1 MGEYGIVITTVPRV
15 EEAESLARLLLEYKL
30 VACVQVDEIHS
41 YYRWQGEIQGE
52 GESEQRLWIKCR
64 VADYGVI
71 EQLIKAHH
79 SYELP
84 EIILLTIAAGS
95 PDYLNWIAEET
106 VR

>member
-30 VACVQVDEIHS
+30 VACVQVDEIRS
-41 YYRWQGEIQGE
+41 YYRWQGEIQ

-64 VADYGVI
+64 VADYGAI

>member
-15 EEAESLARLLLEYKL
+15 EEAESLARLLLECKL
-30 VACVQVDEIHS
+30 SACVQVDEIRS
-41 YYRWQGEIQGE
+41 YYRWQGEIQ

-64 VADYGVI
+64 VVDYGEI

>member
-1 MGEYGIVITTVPRV
+1 MGDYGIVITTVATAV
-15 EEAESLARLLLEYKL
+15 EAEKIARLLLERKL
-30 VACVQVDEIHS
+30 AACVQVNEIRS
-41 YYRWQGEIQGE
+41 YYRWQGEIQ

-64 VADYGVI
+64 VADYGAI

-84 EIILLTIAAGS
+84 EIILLPIAAGS
-95 PDYLNWIAEET
+95 PDYLNWIGEET

>member
-1 MGEYGIVITTVPRV
+1 MGDYGIVITTVSTAA
-15 EEAESLARLLLEYKL
+15 EAEKIARMLLEQKL
-30 VACVQVDEIHS
+30 VACVQADGIRS
-41 YYRWQGEIQGE
+41 YYRWQGEIQ

-64 VADYGVI
+64 VADYAVI

-79 SYELP
+79 IYELP